1 MIAALEKRYQEVQ
14 REGKILDSEI
24 SRNNPASI
32 SVSSKVSKVNLNRMQ
47 AQNKALG
54 SIAGRGN
61 GATRLVALGKKPSIA
76 TSIDLSSRNGGRL
89 QTLQTPAAHLRS
101 NIDPNHNQLEQILS
115 KQEQSIAKSLIVEN
129 KFNSKLAPR
138 STRNHAN
145 YQSLNVVDRMANIIP
160 EPTTVLQHNV
170 LAKRSR
176 KFSAKMSTNF
186 GSERADSRQGGR
198 YLGRQKRSISQMDT

>member
-1 MIAALEKRYQEVQ
+1 MQEIIKHRVSEYKKVKDIVTEDDIRELDEQYEEMVFDKEEQQIQQESDATAQQEEITKVEAMIAALEKRYQEVQ
-14 REGKILDSEI
+14 REGKILDSDI

-47 AQNKALG
+47 SQNKALG

-115 KQEQSIAKSLIVEN
+115 
-129 KFNSKLAPR
+129 R
-138 STRNHAN
+138 
-145 YQSLNVVDRMANIIP
+145 
-160 EPTTVLQHNV
+160 
-170 LAKRSR
+170 
-176 KFSAKMSTNF
+176 
-186 GSERADSRQGGR
+186 
-198 YLGRQKRSISQMDT
+198 